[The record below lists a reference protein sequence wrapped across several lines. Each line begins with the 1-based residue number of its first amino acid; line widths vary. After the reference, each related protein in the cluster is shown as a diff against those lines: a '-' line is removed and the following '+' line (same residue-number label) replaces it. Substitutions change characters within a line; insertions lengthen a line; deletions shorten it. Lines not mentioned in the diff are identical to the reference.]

1 MNARTKSLPSCPT
14 AWFHREV
21 SDDELSFSLRRLS
34 GPEFAM
40 LAPELVD
47 IYLTAMDYDPAIRMQ
62 RVAVWRREVIWPG
75 FSAFVA
81 LRHRGSQPEIV
92 GIAYGFLGSRDRWWD
107 RQLIRG
113 LRQHG
118 GPTTKQYEMLNDYFE
133 VAEVHVHPSHQGTG
147 IGQRMLRELLNSTS
161 ATWALLSTPEVPGE
175 SNRAF
180 GLYRKMGFDDIL
192 RDFHYEGDPRAFA
205 VLGRQLPLLPNR

>member
-1 MNARTKSLPSCPT
+1 M
-14 AWFHREV
+14 
-21 SDDELSFSLRRLS
+21 SDDELSFYLRRLS

-75 FSAFVA
+75 FDACVA
-81 LRHRGSQPEIV
+81 VRHRDSEEIIV

-113 LRQHG
+113 LRQNG
-118 GPTTKQYEMLNDYFE
+118 GPTAEQYAMLNDYFE
-133 VAEVHVHPSHQGTG
+133 VAEVHVHPCHQGEG
-147 IGQRMLRELLNSTS
+147 IGQSMLRELLGGTS
-161 ATWALLSTPEVPGE
+161 ARWALLSTPEVPGE
-175 SNRAF
+175 SNHAF
-180 GLYRKMGFDDIL
+180 GLYRKMGFCDIL

-205 VLGRQLPLLPNR
+205 VLGRQLPLSPSR